1 MRHISRTDIRENRL
15 PEICLGMK
23 LRTYW
28 RDMVKLRVN
37 EKNFQTMFATPIEIK
52 NSKKRYTWTTC
63 ICRRGPRVIPLMLQ
77 KSFPSGLPS
86 TSDFAMES
94 AEIIPVTVNGLDGQ
108 LFLEENWK
116 KQQST
121 VTCIDISS
129 NL

>member
-37 EKNFQTMFATPIEIK
+37 EKNFQTMFANTYRNKEL
-52 NSKKRYTWTTC
+52 KKTIYLDYVYMQE
-63 ICRRGPRVIPLMLQ
+63 GA
-77 KSFPSGLPS
+77 

>member
-1 MRHISRTDIRENRL
+1 M
-15 PEICLGMK
+15 
-23 LRTYW
+23 
-28 RDMVKLRVN
+28 KLRVN

-63 ICRRGPRVIPLMLQ
+63 ICRRGA
-77 KSFPSGLPS
+77 

>member
-1 MRHISRTDIRENRL
+1 MQE
-15 PEICLGMK
+15 G
-23 LRTYW
+23 
-28 RDMVKLRVN
+28 
-37 EKNFQTMFATPIEIK
+37 A
-52 NSKKRYTWTTC
+52 
-63 ICRRGPRVIPLMLQ
+63 
-77 KSFPSGLPS
+77 

-129 NL
+129 NLYFCVDAHLD

>member
-1 MRHISRTDIRENRL
+1 MQEVD
-15 PEICLGMK
+15 
-23 LRTYW
+23 
-28 RDMVKLRVN
+28 
-37 EKNFQTMFATPIEIK
+37 
-52 NSKKRYTWTTC
+52 
-63 ICRRGPRVIPLMLQ
+63 
-77 KSFPSGLPS
+77 

>member
-37 EKNFQTMFATPIEIK
+37 EKNFQTMYMQEGA
-52 NSKKRYTWTTC
+52 
-63 ICRRGPRVIPLMLQ
+63 
-77 KSFPSGLPS
+77 

>member
-1 MRHISRTDIRENRL
+1 MQE
-15 PEICLGMK
+15 G
-23 LRTYW
+23 
-28 RDMVKLRVN
+28 
-37 EKNFQTMFATPIEIK
+37 A
-52 NSKKRYTWTTC
+52 
-63 ICRRGPRVIPLMLQ
+63 
-77 KSFPSGLPS
+77 

-129 NL
+129 NFGENRKNIRDVKKEPPSAFA

>member
-1 MRHISRTDIRENRL
+1 MQE
-15 PEICLGMK
+15 G
-23 LRTYW
+23 
-28 RDMVKLRVN
+28 
-37 EKNFQTMFATPIEIK
+37 A
-52 NSKKRYTWTTC
+52 
-63 ICRRGPRVIPLMLQ
+63 
-77 KSFPSGLPS
+77 

-94 AEIIPVTVNGLDGQ
+94 AEIIPVNGLDGQ

>member
-1 MRHISRTDIRENRL
+1 M
-15 PEICLGMK
+15 
-23 LRTYW
+23 
-28 RDMVKLRVN
+28 KLRVN

-52 NSKKRYTWTTC
+52 NSKKRYMQE
-63 ICRRGPRVIPLMLQ
+63 GA
-77 KSFPSGLPS
+77 

>member
-1 MRHISRTDIRENRL
+1 MQE
-15 PEICLGMK
+15 G
-23 LRTYW
+23 
-28 RDMVKLRVN
+28 
-37 EKNFQTMFATPIEIK
+37 A
-52 NSKKRYTWTTC
+52 
-63 ICRRGPRVIPLMLQ
+63 
-77 KSFPSGLPS
+77 

-108 LFLEENWK
+108 LVLEENWK